1 MVRCSVWAGSL
12 LRHGTACAIIAGV
25 SEYRIGANLRA
36 VRERIAASAAKV
48 GRDPLSVT
56 IVAVTKT
63 QSVHSIH
70 AAYELGLRDF
80 GENRLEEAEDKF
92 GLLPDD
98 IRWHMVGHVQ
108 SRKAP
113 RVVGRYALLHSVDSV
128 KLAHRLNRFGSE
140 AGYRVPVLLEVN
152 ASGEASKHGFSP
164 ESIEAAVEAL
174 SEFQQLQIQ
183 GLMTMAPIV
192 ADPELTRPVFAC
204 LFSLRLR
211 LSARFPE
218 CDWRHLSMGMT
229 DDLDVAVEEGA
240 TLVRVGRAIFG
251 ERH

>member
-1 MVRCSVWAGSL
+1 M
-12 LRHGTACAIIAGV
+12 

-63 QSVHSIH
+63 QSVHSIRS
-70 AAYELGLRDF
+70 AYELGLRDF
-80 GENRLEEAEDKF
+80 GENRLEEAEEKL
-92 GLLPDD
+92 GLLPND

-164 ESIEAAVEAL
+164 
-174 SEFQQLQIQ
+174 
-183 GLMTMAPIV
+183 
-192 ADPELTRPVFAC
+192 
-204 LFSLRLR
+204 
-211 LSARFPE
+211 
-218 CDWRHLSMGMT
+218 
-229 DDLDVAVEEGA
+229 
-240 TLVRVGRAIFG
+240 
-251 ERH
+251 